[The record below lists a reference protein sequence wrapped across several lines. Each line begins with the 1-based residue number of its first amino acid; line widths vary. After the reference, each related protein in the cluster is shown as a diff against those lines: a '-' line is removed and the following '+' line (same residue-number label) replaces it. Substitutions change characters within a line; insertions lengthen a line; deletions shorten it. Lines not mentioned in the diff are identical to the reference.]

1 MDQDLREISFFQSKR
16 QRHNTPADIHRKK
29 KCIRLHIMSEMQNTK
44 TKTNRQM
51 QCFNDRQIHKNAFH
65 VDYNE

>member
-1 MDQDLREISFFQSKR
+1 MDQDLRGISFFKVR
-16 QRHNTPADIHRKK
+16 DKDIIHPLIFIEK
-29 KCIRLHIMSEMQNTK
+29 KCIRLHIMSEIQNTK